1 MRVDMRVLL
10 GSGGLGTKERTAR
23 FKGLLTEHFE
33 GCSRILFIPLAS
45 ANHQDRVIKMRDLLG
60 MDESNLVLIDQ
71 SHAEDQ
77 IQDVD
82 GIYMGGGN
90 SFLLIQELHRLGIV
104 KAIRESVKNGMPY
117 VGVSAGSNV
126 ACPTMMTTNDM
137 PIVLPETFDSLGIV
151 PFQINPHYYP
161 GKITF
166 THQGDQHPHY
176 GESRAQRISEYH
188 MLHDTPVLGMWE
200 GSYVHWDGEQGKL
213 IGTGVAFYPD
223 KESLDLRDGAVFDK
237 GLNLRQSSA

>member
-1 MRVDMRVLL
+1 
-10 GSGGLGTKERTAR
+10 
-23 FKGLLTEHFE
+23 
-33 GCSRILFIPLAS
+33 
-45 ANHQDRVIKMRDLLG
+45 
-60 MDESNLVLIDQ
+60 
-71 SHAEDQ
+71 
-77 IQDVD
+77 
-82 GIYMGGGN
+82 MGGGN

-200 GSYVHWDGEQGKL
+200 GVVCALGRGAGETHWNRRGLLPRQRESRPPGRSCIRQGAQPPA
-213 IGTGVAFYPD
+213 IIR
-223 KESLDLRDGAVFDK
+223 LR
-237 GLNLRQSSA
+237 RR